1 MARTLQVGERI
12 AIAELIEKLSKLQ
25 FNEITEDKLKE
36 VFTGHNIQMVNE
48 VREDLKEI
56 GIDDYVFTVG
66 SYSEDEGCF
75 SGFKLNETIQ
85 LSSNVEVW
93 LPSDNNGGNDIQADG
108 TIKQQDNL
116 FYLDVIYSVN

>member
-12 AIAELIEKLSKLQ
+12 TIAELIEKLSKLQ

-36 VFTGHNIQMVNE
+36 VFTGHDIQMVNE
-48 VREDLKEI
+48 VREDLKDI

-66 SYSEDEGCF
+66 CYSDDEGCF
-75 SGFKLNETIQ
+75 SGFKLNETIR

-93 LPSDNNGGNDIQADG
+93 LPSDNNGSNDIQADG

-116 FYLDVIYSVN
+116 FYLDVNYSVD